1 MKKMTGMI
9 GSLALCAV
17 MMFSFAAFANGN
29 GDVNNTFAEDAYKA
43 KIMKNVGH
51 GKKVYFAGPMFNQAE
66 KDYNL
71 KITKVL
77 EDYGYKVFLPQRDGI
92 EAARLEGKTEEELI
106 KMIFDLDAGQVKKA
120 DIVFMNIDGRAPDE
134 GACVELGIAYG
145 IGKRCYGFKTDAHS
159 VEMGLDMNPMISG
172 CMIKIF
178 KNIDGDKM
186 IEELKHYLSENKL

>member
-1 MKKMTGMI
+1 MKKMSGMI
-9 GSLALCAV
+9 GSLILCAG
-17 MMFSFAAFANGN
+17 MLFSFAACANGSADAN
-29 GDVNNTFAEDAYKA
+29 KGFVEDAVKA
-43 KIMKNVGH
+43 KIMKTIGH

-66 KDYNL
+66 KDFNL
-71 KITKVL
+71 KITKLL
-77 EDYGYKVFLPQRDGI
+77 EEYGYQVFLPQRDGI
-92 EAARLEGKTEEELI
+92 EAARLEGKSEEELI

-120 DIVFMNIDGRAPDE
+120 DIVFVNIDGRVPDE

-186 IEELKHYLSENKL
+186 IEEMKQYLSENKL